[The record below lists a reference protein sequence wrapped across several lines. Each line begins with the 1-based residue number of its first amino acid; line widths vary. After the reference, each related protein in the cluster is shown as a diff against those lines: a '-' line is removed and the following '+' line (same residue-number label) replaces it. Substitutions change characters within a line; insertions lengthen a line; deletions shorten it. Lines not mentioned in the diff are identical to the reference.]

1 MNIIVCVKQV
11 PDTAEIRIDP
21 VTNTL
26 IRDGVQSIMNPY
38 DKYALE
44 AALELKDSMG
54 AKVTVLTMG
63 PPQAKEILKEA
74 ISMGADEVALISDRA
89 FAGSDTLATSH
100 AMVAAVK
107 YVGDFDLILCGK
119 QAIDGDTAQVG
130 PEMAEHLNLPQ
141 VTGATKIVV
150 EGEKV
155 FVNRDNETTVQTI
168 AIPLP
173 ALITVARSEKEPRF
187 ASIKGKMKARKMEIP
202 IWSAADMNLDVNI
215 IGLNGSPTK
224 VVTVFTPPVPEIK
237 SEIFHEED
245 PQVAVDKLVEKLLE
259 AKLIA
264 R

>member
-44 AALELKDSMG
+44 AALELKDSIG

-63 PPQAKEILKEA
+63 PPQAKDILKDA

-107 YVGDFDLILCGK
+107 HVGAFDLILCGK

-150 EGEKV
+150 EGGKV
-155 FVNRDNETTVQTI
+155 LVNRDNETTVQTLEV
-168 AIPLP
+168 PLP
-173 ALITVARSEKEPRF
+173 ALVTVARSEKEPRF

-237 SEIFHEED
+237 SEVFNEED

-259 AKLIA
+259 ARIIA

>member
-11 PDTAEIRIDP
+11 PDTAEIKIDP

-26 IRDGVQSIMNPY
+26 MRDGVQSIMNPY

-44 AALELKDSMG
+44 MALELKDTMG

-63 PPQAKEILKEA
+63 PPQAVAILKDA
-74 ISMGADEVALISDRA
+74 IAMGADDVALISDRA

-107 YVGDFDLILCGK
+107 HVRDFDLILCGK

-141 VTGATKIVV
+141 VTGATKIRI
-150 EGEKV
+150 EDAKV
-155 FVNRDNETTVQTI
+155 LVDRDNETTVQTI
-168 AIPLP
+168 AVPLP

-202 IWSAADMNLDVNI
+202 TWSAADMNLDVNI

-224 VVTVFTPPVPEIK
+224 VVTVFTPPVAEIS

-245 PQVAVDKLVEKLLE
+245 PQVAVDKLVGKLLE
-259 AKLIA
+259 ARIIA

>member
-44 AALELKDSMG
+44 AALEMKDSLG

-63 PPQAKEILKEA
+63 PPQAADILKDA
-74 ISMGADEVALISDRA
+74 IAMGADDVALISDRA

-107 YVGDFDLILCGK
+107 HVGDFDLILCGK

-141 VTGATKIVV
+141 ITGATKLRIEDNMVLV
-150 EGEKV
+150 D
-155 FVNRDNETTVQTI
+155 RDNETTEQTI
-168 AIPLP
+168 AVPLP
-173 ALITVARSEKEPRF
+173 ALVTVARSEKEPRF
-187 ASIKGKMKARKMEIP
+187 ASIKGKMKARKMAIP
-202 IWSAADMNLDVNI
+202 TWSAADMNLDVNI

-224 VVTVFTPPVPEIK
+224 VATVFTPPVPEIT

-259 AKLIA
+259 AKIIA

>member
-11 PDTAEIRIDP
+11 PDTAEIKIDP

-44 AALELKDSMG
+44 MALELKDSMG

-63 PPQAKEILKEA
+63 PPQAMAILKDSIA
-74 ISMGADEVALISDRA
+74 MGADDVALISDRA
-89 FAGSDTLATSH
+89 FAGSDTLATSQ

-107 YVGDFDLILCGK
+107 KVGDFDLILCGK

-130 PEMAEHLNLPQ
+130 PEMAEHLHLPQ
-141 VTGATKIVV
+141 VTGATKIVIEDGRV
-150 EGEKV
+150 LV
-155 FVNRDNETTVQTI
+155 DRDNETTVQTI

-173 ALITVARSEKEPRF
+173 ALVTVARSEKEPRF

-202 IWSAADMNLDVNI
+202 TWSAADMNLDVNI
-215 IGLNGSPTK
+215 IGLKWSPTK
-224 VVTVFTPPVPEIK
+224 VAKVFTPPAPEII

-245 PQVAVDKLVEKLLE
+245 LQVAVDKLVEKLLA
-259 AKLIA
+259 AKIIV

>member
-11 PDTAEIRIDP
+11 PDTAEIKIDP

-44 AALELKDSMG
+44 MALELKDTVG

-63 PPQAKEILKEA
+63 PPQAVAILKDA
-74 ISMGADEVALISDRA
+74 IAMGADDVALISDRA

-107 YVGDFDLILCGK
+107 HAGAFDLILCGK

-141 VTGATKIVV
+141 VTGATKISI
-150 EGEKV
+150 EDNKV
-155 FVNRDNETTVQTI
+155 LVDRDNETTVQTI
-168 AIPLP
+168 AVPLP

-202 IWSAADMNLDVNI
+202 TWSAADMNLDVNI

-224 VVTVFTPPVPEIK
+224 VVTVFTPPVPEIS

-259 AKLIA
+259 AKIIA